1 MLKKESIRF
10 INKNR
15 SLLVCED
22 NFVYLLPCIQLRNWI
37 SNFTISFPNQTIISD
52 NYTIIPHGSVT
63 LVFFYDATGLHSLL
77 FGPTTKPKTV
87 GGIANRCDVI
97 LIIEFQPAGFFP
109 IIGIQQSELIDK
121 VVPFSIINTSLD
133 LEIKKIF
140 NESLSIDKLIL
151 KLEEL
156 LISKSIDKLILKLEE
171 LLISNIKIEYS
182 YEFILAIQLI
192 IQNSGNISSQ
202 EISKKVFYSSRHL
215 NRLFNQYLGLSMKSF
230 SRLVRINKSIK
241 LLNNNKTSLMSICNE
256 LGFYDIP
263 HFIKDFKIVCGIT
276 PQKYRANMSDFY
288 SEIAKF

>member
-87 GGIANRCDVI
+87 GSIANRCDVI

-109 IIGIQQSELIDK
+109 LIGIQQSELIDK

-140 NESLSIDKLIL
+140 NESL
-151 KLEEL
+151 
-156 LISKSIDKLILKLEE
+156 SIDKLILKLEE

-230 SRLVRINKSIK
+230 SRLVRIDKSIK

>member
-1 MLKKESIRF
+1 MLKKESIHF

-15 SLLVCED
+15 SLIVCED
-22 NFVYLLPCIQLRNWI
+22 NFVYLLPCMQLKNWI

-63 LVFFYDATGLHSLL
+63 LVFFYDAAGLHSLL

-87 GGIANRCDVI
+87 GNIANRCDVI

-109 IIGIQQSELIDK
+109 LIGIQQSELIDK

-140 NESLSIDKLIL
+140 NESL
-151 KLEEL
+151 
-156 LISKSIDKLILKLEE
+156 SIDKLILKLEE

-241 LLNNNKTSLMSICNE
+241 LLNNNKTSLMYICNE

>member
-1 MLKKESIRF
+1 MLKKESIHF

-15 SLLVCED
+15 SLIVCED

-87 GGIANRCDVI
+87 GNIANRCDII

-109 IIGIQQSELIDK
+109 LIGIQQSELIDK

-140 NESLSIDKLIL
+140 NESL
-151 KLEEL
+151 
-156 LISKSIDKLILKLEE
+156 SIDKLILKLEE

>member
-1 MLKKESIRF
+1 MLKKESIHF

-15 SLLVCED
+15 SLIVCED

-87 GGIANRCDVI
+87 GNIANRCDVI

-109 IIGIQQSELIDK
+109 LIGIQQSELIDK

-156 LISKSIDKLILKLEE
+156 LIS
-171 LLISNIKIEYS
+171 NIKIEYS

-202 EISKKVFYSSRHL
+202 EISKKVLYSSRHL

>member
-1 MLKKESIRF
+1 MLKKESIHF

-15 SLLVCED
+15 SLIVCED

-87 GGIANRCDVI
+87 GNIANRCDVI

-109 IIGIQQSELIDK
+109 LIGIQQSELIDK

-156 LISKSIDKLILKLEE
+156 LIS
-171 LLISNIKIEYS
+171 NIKIEYS

-192 IQNSGNISSQ
+192 TQNSGNISSQ